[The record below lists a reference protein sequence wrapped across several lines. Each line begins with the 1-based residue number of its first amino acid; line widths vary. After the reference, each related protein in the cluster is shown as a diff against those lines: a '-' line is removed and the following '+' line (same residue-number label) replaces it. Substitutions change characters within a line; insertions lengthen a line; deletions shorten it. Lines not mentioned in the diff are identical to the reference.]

1 MLAGDDYVGDAHGV
15 SVLVF
20 DADLALAVGTL
31 PFWGCAVEARCIEGM
46 GEHVGVEEGGGE
58 VCRCFVGG
66 IAEHDALVAGT
77 LLTAVLALC
86 GALVHALGD
95 IRALCGDM
103 GGDVEVGR
111 DGLAE
116 VAQGAADDG
125 FVVEVGAGG
134 YFSCQYHMVVFHQR
148 FAGHAGG
155 RVFGQAGVY
164 DGVGDVVGYFVGV
177 PCADGF

>member
-15 SVLVF
+15 AVLVF
-20 DADLALAVGTL
+20 DADLAFAVGAL
-31 PFWGCAVEARCIEGM
+31 PCGRGAVETRCIEGV
-46 GEHVGVEEGGGE
+46 GEHVGVKEGGGE

-66 IAEHDALVAGT
+66 ITEHDALVACA
-77 LLTAVLALC
+77 LLAAVFTRG

-116 VAQGAADDG
+116 VAQGAADDALK
-125 FVVEVGAGG
+125 V
-134 YFSCQYHMVVFHQR
+134 
-148 FAGHAGG
+148 
-155 RVFGQAGVY
+155 
-164 DGVGDVVGYFVGV
+164 
-177 PCADGF
+177 